1 MTRMPTR
8 RRTTVVLRDLR
19 SLVSSGSAARRRG
32 IASSGPF
39 FLLCWLAL
47 SASGDPLRG
56 QSTGQ
61 SNSRWEVAGVPA
73 LTYNSDEGFGYGV
86 VAELYKYGRAEQHPY
101 LLTIRPKVYLT
112 TKGRRDLTVFFDSPH
127 LLPAGWRVDAFLGS
141 QRQIATPYY
150 GTGNQTQ
157 YDPSLEEDPNPYYYR
172 FGRTRNEGSVN
183 LQRRVGE
190 LPLRVLLG
198 IGASQISIQPVPEA
212 TGTTLLAEE
221 IEEGRSASDGWSNS
235 VRVGLVWDTRDRE
248 TGPRR
253 GAWTDILVQRID
265 EKLGSDWSFTRWT
278 LTDRRYL
285 ALTRRLTLA
294 NRILLQ
300 DVSGNL
306 PFHELHRVQASFSP
320 DEGLGG
326 DGTVRGVLRNRYTGK
341 GLFLWNLEARW
352 RVWDWS
358 GFGRDLHAV
367 LTGFVDSGRVW
378 ADGLRVNELL
388 TDLHHGVGG
397 GLRLGMGENFIVAID
412 AAKGDEA
419 GVQIYTGLGYL
430 F

>member
-1 MTRMPTR
+1 MTL
-8 RRTTVVLRDLR
+8 VLGHSDG
-19 SLVSSGSAARRRG
+19 SVSGGSATWRRG
-32 IASSGPF
+32 LASSGPF

-47 SASGDPLRG
+47 SAGDLLLA

-61 SNSRWEVAGVPA
+61 SNAESASRWEVAGVPA
-73 LTYNSDEGFGYGV
+73 LTFSSDEGFGYGAV
-86 VAELYKYGRAEQHPY
+86 MELYKYGRAEQHPY

-141 QRQIATPYY
+141 KRQIATPYY
-150 GTGNQTQ
+150 GMGNQTQ
-157 YDPSLEEDPNPYYYR
+157 YDPSLDEDPNPYYYR

-183 LQRRVGE
+183 LQRRLGE
-190 LPLRVLLG
+190 VPLRMLLG
-198 IGASQISIQPVPEA
+198 FGASKISVVPVPEA

-235 VRVGLVWDTRDRE
+235 VRVGVVWDTRDRE

-253 GAWTDILVQRID
+253 GVWTDILFQRV
-265 EKLGSDWSFTRWT
+265 EGLGSEWSFTRWT
-278 LTDRRYL
+278 LTDRRYF

-294 NRILLQ
+294 NRLLIQ
-300 DVSGNL
+300 DVSGRP
-306 PFHELHRVQASFSP
+306 PFHELHRIQSSFEQK
-320 DEGLGG
+320 EGLGG
-326 DGTVRGVLRNRYTGK
+326 DGSVRGVLRNRYTGK

-352 RVWDWS
+352 RAWDWS
-358 GFGRDLHAV
+358 GFGREFHAV

-397 GLRLGMGENFIVAID
+397 GLRLGMGENFIVAFD